1 MLCLFDFKLVKS
13 YFDKYID
20 WIKKYPQQGICLSV
34 LLLTVSIVLTMP
46 ISYTIIMIGFTY
58 AQVYNSQTL
67 GFLVAVPIIYTG
79 SMLGAMCAFLVSRY
93 LLRDFINDQI
103 KTNQW
108 LFSNFKM
115 IDEIVSTE
123 GTKIVGLTRLTF
135 APFGITS
142 YIFGVTDVPLS
153 SYMLGNLSYIVNTC
167 LHSFIG
173 CSLYSGQT
181 VGGAGGLMKLSAEA
195 QAQHERMT
203 KITLVVEITLTVAVT
218 ILIGYV
224 AKNMLQQKMEERE
237 EEMRK
242 T

>member
-1 MLCLFDFKLVKS
+1 M
-13 YFDKYID
+13 
-20 WIKKYPQQGICLSV
+20 
-34 LLLTVSIVLTMP
+34 
-46 ISYTIIMIGFTY
+46 
-58 AQVYNSQTL
+58 
-67 GFLVAVPIIYTG
+67 VAVPIIYCG
-79 SMLGAMCAFLVSRY
+79 SLLGAMCAFLVSRY

-173 CSLYSGQT
+173 CSLYSGQPL
-181 VGGAGGLMKLSAEA
+181 AGVASQLSKLSAEA
-195 QAQHERMT
+195 KAQHERMT
-203 KITLVVEITLTVAVT
+203 KITLVIEITLTVAVT

-224 AKNMLQQKMEERE
+224 AKNML
-237 EEMRK
+237 
-242 T
+242 